1 MVIRRLRFFNIAMPE
16 RSFLRYKAMLRD
28 NRRRM
33 TTENIRHC
41 LVVNGNSINGAFSN
55 EARTSKSI
63 DQTLGPC
70 DLQDPLWVKMS
81 AAVSGGVNKKR
92 KKTDTKPHAQAQINK
107 CRNEKRRREQE
118 NIYIEELAEL
128 ISASFADMSSL
139 SVKPDK
145 CAILKETVHQIQHI
159 KQQEGTS
166 SDAVQQGEVS
176 SSKPTILSN
185 EVFGPLLLEALEGF
199 LFVVNTEGKVEY
211 VTDNVC
217 QFIKYTKE
225 DVLGHSIYNIIHH
238 GDHARFSAS
247 LLPMSVG
254 WTREPSPNRNR
265 SINCRFLIKPPDNQ
279 DETMEE
285 KQQRVSTYE
294 IMQISST
301 LLPYPS
307 EKSEGGDVTSESTE
321 VGPCL
326 MCVARRIPQNEKPSG
341 APFEQFTT
349 KLDVSGKIIGVDTSG
364 VSSTYSQY
372 LNKDLMGCIIQE
384 LCHQHDLQKLASH
397 LKEALHTGHST
408 SVPYRLRV
416 TTPDKYVHVQ
426 TKSKLFK
433 SNGTL
438 AQEPDFIM
446 ATHSIIGDNEIAPA
460 DCGHLSNS
468 QTNSPRGGSMLS
480 VGSGPSSNG
489 NSNSM
494 GGPLMGGPVNGQT
507 SGSITSSTGS
517 RVSSSGFGQLG
528 STSTSDTGNT
538 STPYTTYTLPSS
550 ELNLNDFDFFPTST
564 WGDLGTSENSLD
576 RTGAPQTPSGW
587 GERPDSRQSVTP
599 VPTPRPPSVPSYSP
613 VGAMCSSPLNPYS
626 AATQPSPAGTNRA
639 TTPANPFGNSFPF
652 SPLQEQGP
660 SSGFSLEDNNK
671 DSKEG
676 IVDVGNGASV
686 GEGTSSTP
694 GELGRLR
701 NLLTNKRPS
710 TGGEEGSESMDHTGL
725 GDGSDTRNENRI
737 LKGLLNQDDKDEARG
752 EDSTATMRSSP
763 GSRHVG
769 TRLNPGSASS
779 SDPPKASTNNNN
791 MLLKLLNE
799 KTDDDDLEQQKQN
812 ELLQQLLLKKQDEE
826 RKPPPMSMDTGQQQ
840 QQQEDPLLKS
850 LGFSNPTPSP
860 PSNTDP
866 ISGLNVSSIIGTRK
880 RPSDEG
886 DDGGGGPTT
895 KRAMDGMMHPSGPQV
910 SSSGPSTT
918 SAGKSKLWEKNQML
932 ASLLAK
938 QPPKPTTI
946 PPLPASIISAMPQEK
961 LPRVVDPAKP
971 RPGGGGLQPPSTTQS
986 PTRPN
991 VQQQTQGRRQPG
1003 PNFSMNH
1010 PEQQQQQQQQ
1020 QQLQQ
1025 QVLLQQKQ
1033 QQLQQQQ
1040 QQQHGHT
1047 HQQETL
1053 YVTSVTSC
1061 TSGDFRTSGPV
1072 GAADSPS
1079 MWDGQSSDPVLS
1091 EILDQV
1097 IDIVPESII
1106 TDNATILNIL
1116 DAIDTSPSSASG
1128 FHDLNA
1134 KKAISEIQ
1142 KSLMQCEQTVVKGL
1156 SSPTIS
1162 LPGTPPAYTSTTM
1175 PQSGGFP
1182 PPPLYQQ
1189 RPRLNIQTPGQLGVR
1204 PAGNMQYTNS
1214 QQSLIFKQRQLLQQQ
1229 HKQRLLQQQQQ
1240 QQLLIPSNAAAAE
1253 QLSSSGLQN
1262 IDSLLNNSVAPN
1274 VSLQR
1279 SSSVPDSQ
1287 LSPNYG
1293 SQMINSGGAQIS
1305 PGQRQPYSPHSQL
1318 TSPLGQPQ
1326 PQTQQQVAQQPQ
1338 QGFSP
1343 VGSGLNNFSNNQQ
1356 GAQARLSPHPPGGL
1370 PPFQQSQLSPRI
1382 SQGQQ
1387 GYPALSNSLTQ
1398 SSQAANNWSTQ
1409 SRLSLQQQ
1417 QNPMLNAQLTGSYGG
1432 GSGRQFTT
1440 QRGQQAPQQQL
1451 PPVRSLPSPG
1461 TPGGP
1466 RQSPYPPES
1475 FPPPASPTA
1484 GNYQAAGQFPQQL
1497 RLQRTISA
1505 PSATTQLPGGV
1516 NSPRPYGLKQ
1526 DPHSHPQHLLSP
1538 GHPFHPPEPH
1548 PLQSHHHSQ
1557 HHPMLYQPP
1566 PPQPPPD
1573 SQFCFNQA
1581 DIHIYGANDRG
1592 RPQAHT
1598 PTNHQPGGGNNG
1610 ISSEYVRQE
1619 LRAVVGARTQQQSG
1633 GGGGGGGGG
1642 QSQGARQQQQQLQLG
1657 QQVSP
1662 TDLDSLG
1669 SLAFDIPTSGAS
1681 DSKQL
1686 WGNIGSGSPQPG
1698 LSSSRNTMEE
1708 SPRPGDQKSSLL
1720 QKLLSE

>member
-446 ATHSIIGDNEIAPA
+446 ATHSIIG
-460 DCGHLSNS
+460 
-468 QTNSPRGGSMLS
+468 
-480 VGSGPSSNG
+480 
-489 NSNSM
+489 
-494 GGPLMGGPVNGQT
+494 
-507 SGSITSSTGS
+507 
-517 RVSSSGFGQLG
+517 
-528 STSTSDTGNT
+528 
-538 STPYTTYTLPSS
+538 
-550 ELNLNDFDFFPTST
+550 
-564 WGDLGTSENSLD
+564 
-576 RTGAPQTPSGW
+576 
-587 GERPDSRQSVTP
+587 
-599 VPTPRPPSVPSYSP
+599 
-613 VGAMCSSPLNPYS
+613 
-626 AATQPSPAGTNRA
+626 
-639 TTPANPFGNSFPF
+639 
-652 SPLQEQGP
+652 PLQEQGP

-971 RPGGGGLQPPSTTQS
+971 RPGGWSGGGLQPPSTTQS